1 MQRSIIFNICPYQC
15 IYVFLPTKIHQK
27 DKTMKR
33 TIIWIFMICMAQ
45 FAFAQM
51 SPYTGGI
58 DKGSPHVVSNSYI
71 NGFYNEATGALEMA
85 CKKDLEQLDILIY
98 KNGKLCEKES
108 NKDVKENDR
117 MYYQLSDYGTG
128 VFTICTE
135 NKKVLQV
142 AGTIVYKE

>member
-1 MQRSIIFNICPYQC
+1 MKKIILIFIT
-15 IYVFLPTKIHQK
+15 VF
-27 DKTMKR
+27 
-33 TIIWIFMICMAQ
+33 MAQ
-45 FAFAQM
+45 VLSAQGLTHTEGINESNQHAFGNACVM
-51 SPYTGGI
+51 GTY
-58 DKGSPHVVSNSYI
+58 DK
-71 NGFYNEATGALEMA
+71 ATGSLEMA

-108 NKDVKENDR
+108 NKNVKENDR